1 MRNKYNKKSKLLF
14 TDNDSLMYE
23 NKTEDHMK
31 ILAATKKCLILITT
45 RLGQNNM
52 IIKANQSLEK

>member
-1 MRNKYNKKSKLLF
+1 
-14 TDNDSLMYE
+14 MYE

-31 ILAATKKCLILITT
+31 ILVATKKCLILITT

-52 IIKANQSLEK
+52 ILKAN

>member
-1 MRNKYNKKSKLLF
+1 
-14 TDNDSLMYE
+14 MYE

-52 IIKANQSLEK
+52 IIKAN

>member
-23 NKTEDHMK
+23 IKTEDDMK

-52 IIKANQSLEK
+52 IIKAN